1 MSTTQQTMKTMSWV
15 VVPSKFCNLRCAYC
29 YEWKEL
35 DSRARMSPELLR
47 RVFEGIRDYHQQM
60 ERRFGKTRTVISW
73 LGGEPF
79 TLPMTYLESLMALQR
94 EVLGDELMDSGAI
107 HNVVQTNLY
116 RLTDPMIDFIL
127 RHRWEVGVSLDVAEG
142 IRVTVNGKA
151 TEQAVL
157 ANVERLRAR
166 GIEPGAIMV
175 LAKHTASSICRIHDF
190 FVENGFKF
198 LRVLPLFSGPAE
210 RPSERFQASSAELV
224 DAMCRLFVH
233 WFERGQP
240 IQVEPF
246 PEYMGN
252 ALRRMARLG
261 YRLLDRRE
269 DGESVLIVNTNGDV
283 YQLLDAYEP
292 ERAMGNLGTQDI
304 STILA
309 SERSHLALR
318 RDDELKA
325 RTCNTC
331 EYAGHCNGWPIF
343 ESPRETT
350 SQGRCPIAY
359 PVQRFIERY
368 FQDAGLGAQELA
380 AMLTA
385 MIPEQPDSQMSAA

>member
-1 MSTTQQTMKTMSWV
+1 
-15 VVPSKFCNLRCAYC
+15 
-29 YEWKEL
+29 
-35 DSRARMSPELLR
+35 
-47 RVFEGIRDYHQQM
+47 
-60 ERRFGKTRTVISW
+60 
-73 LGGEPF
+73 
-79 TLPMTYLESLMALQR
+79 
-94 EVLGDELMDSGAI
+94 
-107 HNVVQTNLY
+107 
-116 RLTDPMIDFIL
+116 
-127 RHRWEVGVSLDVAEG
+127 
-142 IRVTVNGKA
+142 
-151 TEQAVL
+151 
-157 ANVERLRAR
+157 
-166 GIEPGAIMV
+166 
-175 LAKHTASSICRIHDF
+175 
-190 FVENGFKF
+190 
-198 LRVLPLFSGPAE
+198 
-210 RPSERFQASSAELV
+210 
-224 DAMCRLFVH
+224 
-233 WFERGQP
+233 
-240 IQVEPF
+240 
-246 PEYMGN
+246 
-252 ALRRMARLG
+252 MARLG

-385 MIPEQPDSQMSAA
+385 MVAEQPDAQMSAA